1 MDSGGNVGVVINGYG
16 RGEEEFEAEE
26 QEHEEEDG
34 NSVAES
40 FTSEKDRQDL
50 EVTMIDIEGKKQRQ
64 MGGRGFARNSGE
76 GFGHQMTASAPPAMT
91 LPRRRA
97 STDYHST
104 KEMGSLKRQ
113 LAELQTLV
121 DAYERTST
129 PRNNRFALSAG
140 AAGGVAA
147 DTGSTISDMSFTE
160 SRHPRMKGADNLL
173 AEMSEQLQLQK
184 ELHLRRKDLEKL
196 MKKDMMEN
204 IQKEHAEADDEDE
217 MTRTSS
223 DVRSEASLG
232 TGSRHPRRR
241 RRGGGGGGG
250 GGSDGVN
257 ARLAAGS
264 LGAWLNSNLVAANV
278 PRRLRQRSVSSNN
291 SLSGFALEPA
301 SAAAAQIQVL
311 QHQVDKLQMEISIL
325 NQTATLRRRQRRMN
339 GGGSADF
346 LESASS
352 MAAAANNHLR
362 SDEDDVR
369 LQLQQH
375 HIQLL
380 TQSLSQC
387 YQTVL
392 SVQQDV
398 GMLQCTVEKLIQ
410 NQQELAQQQQQ
421 QRSQQQVSNSSSAIG
436 LGQPQ
441 QQNGNAPQQ
450 QENSPS
456 ARQSHSHPSMQVD
469 DLNRGRA
476 FETWQ
481 PCNVGD
487 QEFVPILPMPAA
499 AIAAP
504 NAEQQQHHHHHHHQT
519 QSLSFAASTSDNVT
533 TAAAFPETIL
543 GSIEANNA
551 QWIGASQPQ
560 ETLAIVSHPP
570 PPPPQPPP
578 PQPQPQVDEVGLW
591 SLQQQT
597 QQAALSL
604 RNGLNQWSG
613 EQNIRHPT
621 QSDHSQ
627 QQPTPVALNN
637 QVAPPMRANK

>member
-1 MDSGGNVGVVINGYG
+1 MLIRSSSSSIHFQDNIASMQERLSTSGGFLASRRVDRGGNVGVVINGNG
-16 RGEEEFEAEE
+16 RGEEEEE
-26 QEHEEEDG
+26 QEQEEEDG

-40 FTSEKDRQDL
+40 LTSEKDRQDL
-50 EVTMIDIEGKKQRQ
+50 EVAMIDIEGKKQRQ
-64 MGGRGFARNSGE
+64 MGGRGFARKSSE
-76 GFGHQMTASAPPAMT
+76 GFGHQMTASAPPAMAF
-91 LPRRRA
+91 PRRRA
-97 STDYHST
+97 STDYRSA
-104 KEMGSLKRQ
+104 KEMGSLKMQ

-129 PRNNRFALSAG
+129 PRNNRFALSA

-160 SRHPRMKGADNLL
+160 SRHHRMKGADNLL
-173 AEMSEQLQLQK
+173 TEMSEQLQLQK

-223 DVRSEASLG
+223 DVRSEESLG

-250 GGSDGVN
+250 GSDGVN
-257 ARLAAGS
+257 ARLSAGS
-264 LGAWLNSNLVAANV
+264 LGAWLNSNLVPANV
-278 PRRLRQRSVSSNN
+278 PRRLRQRSVSSKN

-301 SAAAAQIQVL
+301 SAAAAAQIQVL
-311 QHQVDKLQMEISIL
+311 QRQVDKLQMEIGIL
-325 NQTATLRRRQRRMN
+325 NQTATLRQQRRMN
-339 GGGSADF
+339 GGGGADF

-352 MAAAANNHLR
+352 MAALANNHLR
-362 SDEDDVR
+362 QPPSEDDVR
-369 LQLQQH
+369 LQLLQH
-375 HIQLL
+375 QIQLL

-421 QRSQQQVSNSSSAIG
+421 QQQRSQQQQVSNSSSAIG
-436 LGQPQ
+436 IGQPQ
-441 QQNGNAPQQ
+441 QQSGNAPQQQQ

-456 ARQSHSHPSMQVD
+456 ARQSQPSMQVD
-469 DLNRGRA
+469 NLNRGRG
-476 FETWQ
+476 FDTWQ
-481 PCNVGD
+481 ACNVGD

-499 AIAAP
+499 AITTT
-504 NAEQQQHHHHHHHQT
+504 NAEQQQLRHHHHQT
-519 QSLSFAASTSDNVT
+519 QSLSFAASASDDVA
-533 TAAAFPETIL
+533 TAAAFPEAIL

-570 PPPPQPPP
+570 PPP
-578 PQPQPQVDEVGLW
+578 
-591 SLQQQT
+591 
-597 QQAALSL
+597 AASA
-604 RNGLNQWSG
+604 RG
-613 EQNIRHPT
+613 
-621 QSDHSQ
+621 
-627 QQPTPVALNN
+627 
-637 QVAPPMRANK
+637 